1 MYAPAKRSPSM
12 SQAIQDTGIAAAKAA
27 PAVVVAAT
35 GVTGTVDWTSV
46 AYMLTALYMVLQ
58 IVLLIPKYRQ
68 MIRDWRQPG
77 CRK

>member
-1 MYAPAKRSPSM
+1 MYAPANRSPSM
-12 SQAIQDTGIAAAKAA
+12 SQAIQDTGIAAAKVA

-77 CRK
+77 CSK